1 MTQKSLAQY
10 FPDIQPADNDR
21 DRLQVADLV
30 LALVENELKSLESN
44 DDDLTYLIE
53 VLRCG
58 VRRALND
65 DESATAHR
73 LMTTET
79 YGRPN

>member
-1 MTQKSLAQY
+1 MTQKSLTQY
-10 FPDIQPADNDR
+10 FPDIKPADNDR

-30 LALVENELKSLESN
+30 LALVETELKALESN
-44 DDDLTYLIE
+44 DDDLTYLVE

-58 VRRALND
+58 VRRALAD
-65 DESATAHR
+65 DDSATALC
-73 LMTTET
+73 LMDSET